1 MDEFDSDTTPYNETP
16 NEQHV
21 EGSSR
26 RKFLKAAVV
35 GSAAAV
41 AVSGAGAA
49 TLTLTGHHTGLKK
62 FLALTTD
69 TISGITSDACTTN
82 SDDVPQTT
90 FGNDTIFIWF
100 KFNGVPAS
108 GSGHYTFDVSPE
120 PGASG
125 SPIAFPPGGGSSYV
139 QVVAYPGGASFKC
152 NPSPAPSSGFVAQ
165 QSTLPVTFQT
175 ASDGDVVLWLHVK
188 STGTT
193 TGSVSITASLYQGST
208 ATGTPVDTA
217 TATFTLS

>member
-1 MDEFDSDTTPYNETP
+1 MDEFDSDTTSFSEST
-16 NEQHV
+16 NEQHL

-41 AVSGAGAA
+41 AVSGVGAA
-49 TLTLTGHHTGLKK
+49 TLSLTGHHTGLRK
-62 FLALTTD
+62 FLVLGD
-69 TISGITSDACTTN
+69 TLSTVTSHACTTN
-82 SDDVPQTT
+82 SDDVSQST

-100 KFNGVPAS
+100 KFDGVPAS
-108 GSGHYTFDVSPE
+108 GSGYYTFDVSPE

-125 SPIAFPPGGGSSYV
+125 SPVAFPPGSGSSYV
-139 QVVAYPGGASFKC
+139 QVVAYPGGVSFTC
-152 NPSPAPSSGFVAQ
+152 NPSSLPSSGFVQQ

-175 ASDGDVVLWLHVK
+175 SSDGDVLLWLHVK

-193 TGSVSITASLYQGST
+193 TGSVSLTAALYQGTT
-208 ATGTPVDTA
+208 ATGTPVDSA
-217 TATFTLS
+217 VATFTLS